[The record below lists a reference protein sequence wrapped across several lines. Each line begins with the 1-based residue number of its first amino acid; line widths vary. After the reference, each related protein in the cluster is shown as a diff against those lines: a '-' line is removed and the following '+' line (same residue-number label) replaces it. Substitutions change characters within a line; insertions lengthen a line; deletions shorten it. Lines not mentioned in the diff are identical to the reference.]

1 MKKFMHLL
9 NSRSALLLIAAVC
22 FAGCKTP
29 SQNQQLASAVKMAAY
44 IGTSEY
50 LLAHPEAKPK
60 FEQAEQELFALAG
73 AEKIDAI
80 TLLAIAQRLP
90 LKQLK
95 SERAAI
101 YITAA
106 TLLLSDYGESIPAE
120 QIKDLQP
127 IAKAMGE
134 GIGLGLGSK

>member
-1 MKKFMHLL
+1 MVACCLL
-9 NSRSALLLIAAVC
+9 AALCLFV
-22 FAGCKTP
+22 AGCKTT

-60 FEQAEQELFALAG
+60 FEQAEQELFALSG
-73 AEKIDAI
+73 AQQLDAV

-90 LKQLK
+90 VKQLK

-101 YITAA
+101 YVTAA
-106 TLLLSDYGESIPAE
+106 TVLLSDYGATIPAE
-120 QIKDLQP
+120 QIKELQP
-127 IAKAMGE
+127 IARAMGE
-134 GIGLGLGSK
+134 GIALGIGK